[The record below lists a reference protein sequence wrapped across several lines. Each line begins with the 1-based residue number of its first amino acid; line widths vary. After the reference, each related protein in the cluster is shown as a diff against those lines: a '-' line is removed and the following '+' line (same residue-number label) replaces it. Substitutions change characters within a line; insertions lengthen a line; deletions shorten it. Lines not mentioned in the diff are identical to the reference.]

1 MHPPEIV
8 HAGDK
13 AFHSHLVTMP
23 PFYLFEK
30 RGIILVNALA

>member
-1 MHPPEIV
+1 MILAGMHPPEIV

-23 PFYLFEK
+23 PFSLFESA
-30 RGIILVNALA
+30 G